1 MRGTAAN
8 TEACR
13 ATAQARLHERLA
25 HVAAELEQAMQ
36 TSADELEQAMQTSAD
51 ELELEVAAL
60 REEVGGGSHLSHS

>member
-1 MRGTAAN
+1 
-8 TEACR
+8 
-13 ATAQARLHERLA
+13 
-25 HVAAELEQAMQ
+25 MQ